1 MWRDRFSASDNLSDT
16 IVTAPFTGTLSMDDV
31 NIGDMTT
38 NLSGK
43 LSVSAEAEAGKEIE
57 IKVVRK

>member
-1 MWRDRFSASDNLSDT
+1 M
-16 IVTAPFTGTLSMDDV
+16 TAPFTGTLSMDDV

>member
-1 MWRDRFSASDNLSDT
+1 MWRDRFS
-16 IVTAPFTGTLSMDDV
+16 VYTGMEADAEYVVYMDDV

>member
-1 MWRDRFSASDNLSDT
+1 MWRDRFSEY
-16 IVTAPFTGTLSMDDV
+16 VVYMDDV